1 METKKFPIN
10 VITLGASG
18 VGKTSIIKRIK
29 DGTFED
35 EYNVTI
41 GVEFFSIERDYE
53 KKNMKYLLNFY
64 DTNGMESMQSLIP
77 VQYIRDSHVV
87 LLVFSNI
94 ETLDDL
100 KNRWVDYYKENTNID
115 NAKFILIGNKSD
127 TFGNQREELLRQGS
141 RFADEIDALFM
152 TCSAKNA
159 DNMDN
164 VERYIEREAKRY
176 INECQEKKKN
186 IKNYDK
192 SVKLNKKKNHQ
203 NNEGKKKESSESTN
217 AVKHFNILF

>member
-100 KNRWVDYYKENTNID
+100 KNRWVDYYKVNTNID

-176 INECQEKKKN
+176 INECQEKNEN
-186 IKNYDK
+186 IKNDDK
-192 SVKLNKKKNHQ
+192 NVKLNKKKNHQ
-203 NNEGKKKESSESTN
+203 NNEGKKKESSESS
-217 AVKHFNILF
+217 KCC

>member
-100 KNRWVDYYKENTNID
+100 KNRWVDYYKVNTNID

-127 TFGNQREELLRQGS
+127 TFGNQREELLRQGN

-186 IKNYDK
+186 IKNNDK

-203 NNEGKKKESSESTN
+203 NNEGKKKESSESS
-217 AVKHFNILF
+217 KCC

>member
-100 KNRWVDYYKENTNID
+100 KNRWVDYYKVNTNID

-127 TFGNQREELLRQGS
+127 TFGN
-141 RFADEIDALFM
+141 
-152 TCSAKNA
+152 
-159 DNMDN
+159 
-164 VERYIEREAKRY
+164 
-176 INECQEKKKN
+176 
-186 IKNYDK
+186 
-192 SVKLNKKKNHQ
+192 
-203 NNEGKKKESSESTN
+203 
-217 AVKHFNILF
+217 

>member
-29 DGTFED
+29 DGTFRWIQCNNWCRIFQ
-35 EYNVTI
+35 YRK
-41 GVEFFSIERDYE
+41 GLR

-100 KNRWVDYYKENTNID
+100 KNRWVNYYKENTN
-115 NAKFILIGNKSD
+115 KVW
-127 TFGNQREELLRQGS
+127 
-141 RFADEIDALFM
+141 FM
-152 TCSAKNA
+152 
-159 DNMDN
+159 
-164 VERYIEREAKRY
+164 VI
-176 INECQEKKKN
+176 
-186 IKNYDK
+186 
-192 SVKLNKKKNHQ
+192 
-203 NNEGKKKESSESTN
+203 
-217 AVKHFNILF
+217 